1 MNEEKN
7 PSFLTRV
14 MSVNLFA
21 ILTISSLAW
30 FFISAVNLF
39 SQLRFDD
46 AVVTFDK
53 GAMYMLGVGAGLLC
67 LTAGGFIEGVVGKEL
82 TPNMKSLFKYGLI
95 ASIFAMVVLP
105 HLAHYL
111 TNGYAQKK
119 NYDVCHEVSYHWLL
133 Y

>member
-53 GAMYMLGVGAGLLC
+53 
-67 LTAGGFIEGVVGKEL
+67 
-82 TPNMKSLFKYGLI
+82 
-95 ASIFAMVVLP
+95 
-105 HLAHYL
+105 
-111 TNGYAQKK
+111 
-119 NYDVCHEVSYHWLL
+119 
-133 Y
+133 